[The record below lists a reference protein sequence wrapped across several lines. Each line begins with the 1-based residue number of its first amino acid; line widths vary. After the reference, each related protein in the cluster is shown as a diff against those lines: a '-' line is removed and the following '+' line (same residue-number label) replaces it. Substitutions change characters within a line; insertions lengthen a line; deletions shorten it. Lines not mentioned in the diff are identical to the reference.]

1 MRFIGLEEHFR
12 TPEMSAA
19 LAALGPEQ
27 RDDSLP
33 ILESAETKARL
44 EDMGEDRLRQMDIVG
59 LDMMVLSVTTPA
71 AQALPSE
78 QAVPLARQSNDRLAS
93 AVRAHPDRYSGFA
106 TLPTPDP
113 QAAVQEL
120 ERAVQELGLKGAMI
134 HGRTGDRYL
143 DKEEFRPIL
152 AKAAELGVPIYLHPQ
167 IAPRAVRALY
177 YDGFDENLSV
187 GFACGGWGWH
197 ADAAI
202 SALRL
207 IVAGVFDEFPS
218 LQIILGHWGEMVT
231 FYLERATSLGRWT
244 PTLKRPIADYFR
256 HNFFVTG
263 SGIYSTPYHGLN
275 P

>member
-1 MRFIGLEEHFR
+1 
-12 TPEMSAA
+12 
-19 LAALGPEQ
+19 LAPNSGTTVFLFSKAPKK
-27 RDDSLP
+27 
-33 ILESAETKARL
+33 KARL
-44 EDMGEDRLRQMDIVG
+44 EDIGEDRLREMKIVG

-106 TLPTPDP
+106 TLPTPDR

-120 ERAVQELGLKGAMI
+120 DRAVQELGLKGAMI

-177 YDGFDENLSV
+177 YDGFDE
-187 GFACGGWGWH
+187 
-197 ADAAI
+197 
-202 SALRL
+202 
-207 IVAGVFDEFPS
+207 
-218 LQIILGHWGEMVT
+218 
-231 FYLERATSLGRWT
+231 
-244 PTLKRPIADYFR
+244 
-256 HNFFVTG
+256 TG
-263 SGIYSTPYHGLN
+263 YVLDSGTDRK
-275 P
+275 